1 MTNID
6 SGNGRAGIQGDGA
19 IRVAPD
25 EKTGIEVE
33 VKKTKSEAS
42 VTASSGG
49 EQGGDKILEEKVDE
63 LKETAR
69 KRVEEV
75 GKMRRQIA
83 ECTGRILA
91 SDKQMP
97 DNVKEFFLDR
107 LWPQLEVMS
116 SRNGLFLVRD
126 GGFYFNETVQV
137 ATKWLKTIE
146 KAAALADS
154 ANTEEWNKFMAS
166 GMPNAIKGS
175 LMMDTQ
181 FWGLPSNGVVDTSGV
196 PTFEKIAKEELGKKK

>member
-1 MTNID
+1 MTNRD
-6 SGNGRAGIQGDGA
+6 SGNSHTGVQEEGA
-19 IRVAPD
+19 IYLAPD
-25 EKTGIEVE
+25 EKTGPASAPHGDEQENAEKSLEKKVE
-33 VKKTKSEAS
+33 
-42 VTASSGG
+42 
-49 EQGGDKILEEKVDE
+49 E
-63 LKETAR
+63 LKETAK

-83 ECTGRILA
+83 ECTGKILA

-97 DNVKEFFLDR
+97 DDVKGFFLDS

-146 KAAALADS
+146 KAAALAES
-154 ANTEEWNKFMAS
+154 TNTEEWNKLMTN

-175 LMMDTQ
+175 FMMDEQ
-181 FWGLPSNGVVDTSGV
+181 FWGFPSNGVVDTSGA
-196 PTFEKIAKEELGKKK
+196 PTFEKIAKVELGKNK